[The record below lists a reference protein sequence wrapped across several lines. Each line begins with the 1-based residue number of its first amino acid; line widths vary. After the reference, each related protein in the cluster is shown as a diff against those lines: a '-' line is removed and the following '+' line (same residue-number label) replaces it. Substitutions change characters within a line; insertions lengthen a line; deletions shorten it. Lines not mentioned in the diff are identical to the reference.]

1 MLHRLRQIDYEN
13 SGLLTLDSLVSIADK
28 YGIKLTSQDVSL
40 IKEKYRRQV
49 QPGHA
54 SKIDYMRVLNDIQ
67 MQLTPEGGFQWAFS
81 SGSSRASPYRVTISK
96 MAPSD
101 DILTIMSSNKA
112 SPKSN
117 NKHQRNGSLRIK
129 TMRQFNSST
138 LNSTMF
144 TPRLESEQSF
154 DFFMMSPKE

>member
-1 MLHRLRQIDYEN
+1 MLHRLRQIDFEN
-13 SGLLTLDSLVSIADK
+13 SGLLTMDSLVSIADK
-28 YGIKLTSQDVSL
+28 YGIKLSSQDVSL

-81 SGSSRASPYRVTISK
+81 SGTSRASPYRVTISK
-96 MAPSD
+96 MAPND
-101 DILTIMSSNKA
+101 DILTMMSSNKA

-117 NKHQRNGSLRIK
+117 NKH
-129 TMRQFNSST
+129 
-138 LNSTMF
+138 
-144 TPRLESEQSF
+144 
-154 DFFMMSPKE
+154 